1 MKPGLIAIAGLIGVG
16 KTTLAHSLTNYL
28 DAHLILEEYDLNPF
42 LARQMAGDKK
52 LSLPSELFF
61 LFSRARQLD
70 IDNIK
75 SYPTVVCDYIF
86 DKNRIF
92 ARLNLND
99 NQFAIYDHLEKTV
112 VEHLAT
118 PDIVIHLTDTVENC
132 MSRIASRGRTYE
144 SSLTRENLTRLA
156 QAYET
161 LFQNWTKSPVIKI
174 NCADRDLRRKE
185 TVLHITSE
193 LLQKRGHSTFFLAF

>member
-16 KTTLAHSLTNYL
+16 KTTLAHSLAGHLN
-28 DAHLILEEYDLNPF
+28 AHLILEEYDQNPF

-52 LSLPSELFF
+52 LSLSSELFF

-75 SYPTVVCDYIF
+75 TYPAVVCDYLF

-92 ARLNLND
+92 AQLNLND
-99 NQFAIYDHLEKTV
+99 SQFAIYDQLEKTI

-144 SSLTRENLTRLA
+144 SSLTKEKLTQLA
-156 QAYET
+156 ASYGT
-161 LFQNWTKSPVIKI
+161 LFGNWTKSPVIKI
-174 NCADRDLRRKE
+174 NCTDCDLRRKE
-185 TVLHITSE
+185 TINHIAGD
-193 LLQKRGHSTFFLAF
+193 LLRIGNV

>member
-16 KTTLAHSLTNYL
+16 KTTLAHSLASYL
-28 DAHLILEEYDLNPF
+28 NAHLILEEYDQNPF

-75 SYPTVVCDYIF
+75 TYPVVVCDYLF

-92 ARLNLND
+92 ARLNLNES
-99 NQFAIYDHLEKTV
+99 QFAIYDQLEKTI
-112 VEHLAT
+112 VEHIAT
-118 PDIVIHLTDTVENC
+118 PDVVIHLTDTVENC

-144 SSLTRENLTRLA
+144 SSLTKEKLTQLA
-156 QAYET
+156 ASYGT
-161 LFQNWTKSPVIKI
+161 LFENWKKSPVIKI
-174 NCADRDLRRKE
+174 NCADRDLRREE
-185 TVLHITSE
+185 TILHITSE
-193 LLQKRGHSTFFLAF
+193 LLQMSNNKAGSL

>member
-16 KTTLAHSLTNYL
+16 KTTLAHSLAGHLN
-28 DAHLILEEYDLNPF
+28 AHLILEEYDQNPF

-75 SYPTVVCDYIF
+75 PYPTVICDYLF

-92 ARLNLND
+92 ARLNLNES
-99 NQFAIYDHLEKTV
+99 QFAIYDQLEKTV

-118 PDIVIHLTDTVENC
+118 PDIVIRLTDTVENC
-132 MSRIASRGRTYE
+132 MSRIVRRGRTYE
-144 SSLTRENLTRLA
+144 SFLTRENLTRLA

-174 NCADRDLRRKE
+174 DCADCDLRREE
-185 TVLHITSE
+185 TINHIACD
-193 LLQKRGHSTFFLAF
+193 LLRIGSV